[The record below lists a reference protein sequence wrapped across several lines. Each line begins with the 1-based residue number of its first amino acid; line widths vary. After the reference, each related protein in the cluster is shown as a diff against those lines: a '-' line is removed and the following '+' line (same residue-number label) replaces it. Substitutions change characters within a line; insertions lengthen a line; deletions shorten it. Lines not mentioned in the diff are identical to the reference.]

1 MLGVNNARL
10 VVVALAFGVVADA
23 LLRVTPW
30 GLNVFLVTICGIAA
44 ALAVSRN
51 SHIELTGEG
60 RYLVIAS
67 IFFAAALVWRDS
79 PTLTT
84 ANTCA
89 LLAAT
94 TLAALTAR
102 AGQLRKAGVTQ
113 YAIGM
118 LYMLAFSL
126 LGLTPAMRQVNW
138 RSLGSGGRA
147 AVGVSTARGLALAV
161 PALTIF
167 ALLFAA
173 ADANFEHLLTD
184 TLRFNLDDLI
194 TRVTLMAVYAWL
206 IGGTIREMFL
216 APDRPRTWTEPAPR
230 LTIGTI
236 ELTIVL
242 GLLDLL
248 FLTFVV
254 LQLPY
259 LFGARV
265 QVSSLGYSDYA
276 RRGFFELVWVVGLML
291 PLLLLLHW
299 LLPHDK
305 NQAQRIYRALAA
317 GMVGLLFVIVASAV
331 QRMQIYVAD
340 AGLTELRVQASAMML
355 WLSIVLV
362 WFLATVLR
370 GQRARFAFGAL
381 MSTFVVIAALDMV
394 NPDEQIVR
402 TNAVHGHLLD
412 NGHLDQ
418 RPLASMSPDATPAI
432 VDALPLIPEPERQEV
447 VKRLQRRYSMPTE
460 DWRGFNWSRSRA
472 AAALAQV
479 Q

>member
-1 MLGVNNARL
+1 M
-10 VVVALAFGVVADA
+10 AFGVGADA

-30 GLNVFLVTICGIAA
+30 GLNVFLVTIGGLAA
-44 ALAVSRN
+44 ALAVSRASN
-51 SHIELTGEG
+51 AELSGEG
-60 RYLVIAS
+60 RYLAIAS
-67 IFFAAALVWRDS
+67 LFFAAALVWRDS

-89 LLAAT
+89 LLTAT

-102 AGQLRKAGVTQ
+102 AGQLRRAGVTQ
-113 YAIGM
+113 YAVG
-118 LYMLAFSL
+118 LVYVLAFSL
-126 LGLTPAMRQVNW
+126 VGLTPTLRQVNW
-138 RSLGSGGRA
+138 RTLGSGRRA
-147 AVGVSTARGLALAV
+147 AIGVSTVRGLALAF

-167 ALLFAA
+167 AALFAA
-173 ADANFEHLLTD
+173 ADANFEHLLTE

-194 TRVTLMAVYAWL
+194 IRLTLMAIYAWL
-206 IGGTIREMFL
+206 ISGTIREMLL
-216 APDRPRTWTEPAPR
+216 APDRPRTWTEPSPR
-230 LTIGTI
+230 LSIGTI

-248 FLTFVV
+248 FLTFVA

-259 LFGARV
+259 LFGGRV
-265 QVSSLGYSDYA
+265 QVSALGYSDYA
-276 RRGFFELVWVVGLML
+276 RRGFFELLWVVGLML
-291 PLLLLLHW
+291 PILLLLHW
-299 LLPHDK
+299 LLPRDK
-305 NQAQRIYRALAA
+305 HHTQRIYRVLAT

-370 GQRARFAFGAL
+370 EQRARFAFGAL
-381 MSTFVVIAALDMV
+381 ISAFVVIATLDVV

-412 NGHLDQ
+412 SGRLDQ
-418 RPLASMSPDATPAI
+418 RPLASLSADATPAI
-432 VDALPLIPEPERQEV
+432 VDALPLLPTTERMAVIQ
-447 VKRLQRRYSMPTE
+447 RLQHKLGNASD
-460 DWRGFNWSRSRA
+460 DWRSFNWSRSRA
-472 AAALAQV
+472 EAALAQV